1 MEPSLKITQDE
12 IVDRQT
18 LLHIELED
26 EDTAPYIDRGY
37 RRLVQRVTI
46 PGFRKGKAPRS
57 VVENYFG
64 RESLLRESLD
74 QMVSEVT
81 RRAIEEQE
89 LETAGRPS
97 IELLELEPVTV
108 EAKVALTPTVDLGPY
123 KELRVPEEPVETSE
137 EDVQERLEELRKGI
151 APWEPVER
159 PLQLGDMVTLT
170 ALGTVDGQTML
181 DQKGSVIVAEPGS
194 VVPLP
199 GFAERLVGTEVGVE
213 REFDLPVRDDH
224 ADTSLAGKTVHFT
237 LTASDIKERNL
248 PEMDDE
254 FAKSVGD
261 DYESLEALR
270 DKVKEEVEEE
280 ASKAQT
286 TQYREAALEELVK
299 LVTVDLPPLLVEH
312 EVEHMVDRRDQ
323 FVERL
328 NIRKDDY
335 LRYTGKTED
344 EIQEEMTEQATERLS
359 RSYALATLAEQEG
372 LEVSDEDIDAEV
384 KRLAESGMD
393 AAAGHNLDSPEVRS
407 SVRETLLVEKA
418 INRLTAIAKDEVDG
432 SSETDDQNEEEE
444 PEEGGDR
451 VDATT

>member
-1 MEPSLKITQDE
+1 MKITQDE

-57 VVENYFG
+57 IVENYFG

-89 LETAGRPS
+89 LETAGQPS

-151 APWEPVER
+151 APWEPVEG
-159 PLQLGDMVTLT
+159 PLELGDMVTLT

-181 DQKGSVIVAEPGS
+181 DQKDSVIVAEAGS

-286 TQYREAALEELVK
+286 TQYREAALEELIKMVA
-299 LVTVDLPPLLVEH
+299 VELPPLLVEH

-393 AAAGHNLDSPEVRS
+393 AAAGHDLDSPEVRS

-418 INRLTAIAKDEVDG
+418 INRLTAIAKGEVDG

>member
-1 MEPSLKITQDE
+1 LKITQDE

-37 RRLVQRVTI
+37 RRLVQRVSI

-57 VVENYFG
+57 IVENYFG
-64 RESLLRESLD
+64 REALLRESLD

-81 RRAIEEQE
+81 SRAIEEQE
-89 LETAGRPS
+89 LETAGLPS

-108 EAKVALTPTVDLGPY
+108 EAKVALTPTVGLGSY

-137 EDVQERLEELRKGI
+137 DDVQQRLDELQKGI

-159 PLQLGDMVTLT
+159 PVDLGDMITVTVQ
-170 ALGTVDGQTML
+170 GTVDGKTML
-181 DQKGSVIVAEPGS
+181 DQKDSVIVVEAGS

-199 GFAERLVGTEVGVE
+199 GFAEQLAGTEVGVQK
-213 REFDLPVRDDH
+213 EFDLPVGDDH
-224 ADTSLAGKTVHFT
+224 ADASLAGKTVHFT
-237 LTASDIKERNL
+237 ATVSNVKERNL
-248 PEMDDE
+248 PELDDE

-261 DYESLEALR
+261 DYESLDALR
-270 DKVKEEVEEE
+270 DKIREEIEDE
-280 ASKAQT
+280 ASKAAT
-286 TQYREAALEELVK
+286 TRYREAALDELLKVA
-299 LVTVDLPPLLVEH
+299 TVELPSLLIEH
-312 EVEHMVDRRDQ
+312 EVEHMVERRDQ

-344 EIQEEMTEQATERLS
+344 EIKAEMKEQAIERLS
-359 RSYALATLAEQEG
+359 RSYALAELAKQAD
-372 LEVSDEDIDAEV
+372 LEMYDDEIDAEV
-384 KRLAESGMD
+384 TRLADSGTD
-393 AAAGHNLDSPEVRS
+393 SVAGLSLDSPEVRS

-418 INRLTAIAKDEVDG
+418 IEHLTEIAKGGIEAR
-432 SSETDDQNEEEE
+432 SE
-444 PEEGGDR
+444 PEEQTEQTDKSKEGGDR
-451 VDATT
+451 ADAES